1 MELEAL
7 EDTTIGVDGD
17 FSTFENAFVDGN
29 LVEEENYEVDE
40 EASSITFL
48 QSFLQT
54 LTEGVHNIV
63 LRFTD
68 GHIANTT
75 LTINGPVQET
85 TPVTE
90 TTTTSNVGGEVVYTS
105 WTSDVEEKE
114 EEPAKEKDEEKEKE
128 EEKETEKSNIGLII
142 FLIIL
147 ILLAIAIPITVYRK
161 KQ

>member
-1 MELEAL
+1 MEQSGEETFTVILNGETKQLSGFGEMGEDGIYRYAFIITPIQPTEAETYEVTENADPVMELEAL

-90 TTTTSNVGGEVVYTS
+90 TTT
-105 WTSDVEEKE
+105 
-114 EEPAKEKDEEKEKE
+114 
-128 EEKETEKSNIGLII
+128 
-142 FLIIL
+142 
-147 ILLAIAIPITVYRK
+147 
-161 KQ
+161 